1 MPPRNFRRLSVLV
14 VLALAATLLTPG
26 LARAQAFGVGPRLS
40 FVRGNAGDE
49 TPTTRFNGF
58 FMRLMSSPHIGI
70 EAALDR
76 RSQTSEDGLARFR
89 QTPIQG
95 SILLVVVRSTLSPYL
110 LGGIGMYPEFHDT
123 LDADGVV
130 VHTGTNRKT
139 GWHFGFGSEIK
150 FVKHLSAFADYRY
163 LFVKFGQPDDGGNDA
178 INLPGLK
185 DVGITH
191 QGSMWT
197 TGAILYF

>member
-1 MPPRNFRRLSVLV
+1 MSLCTFRRLAVLS
-14 VLALAATLLTPG
+14 VLALVATFILPG
-26 LARAQAFGVGPRLS
+26 TARAQAFGIGPRLS
-40 FVRGNAGDE
+40 FVRGDAGAE

-95 SILLVVVRSTLSPYL
+95 SILIVIVRSTLSPYL

-123 LDADGVV
+123 LDADGAVV
-130 VHTGTNRKT
+130 STGANRKT

-150 FVKHLSAFADYRY
+150 FVRHFSAFADYRY
-163 LFVKFGQPDDGGNDA
+163 LFVKFGQPDGTGNES

>member
-1 MPPRNFRRLSVLV
+1 MFRRLAVVTLL
-14 VLALAATLLTPG
+14 VLAASFGLPG
-26 LARAQAFGVGPRLS
+26 VARAQALGIGPRLS
-40 FVRGNAGDE
+40 FVRGEGGPE
-49 TPTTRFNGF
+49 TPAIRFNGV

-89 QTPIQG
+89 QTPLQG
-95 SILLVVVRSTLSPYL
+95 SLLIVIVRSTLSPYL
-110 LGGIGMYPEFHDT
+110 LGGVGMYPEFHDT
-123 LDADGVV
+123 LDADGLVV
-130 VHTGTNRKT
+130 STGTNRRT

-150 FVKHLSAFADYRY
+150 FASHISAFADYRY
-163 LFVKFGQPDDGGNDA
+163 RFVKFGQPDDAGNQA

-185 DVGITH
+185 DVGVTH
-191 QGSMWT
+191 EGSMWT